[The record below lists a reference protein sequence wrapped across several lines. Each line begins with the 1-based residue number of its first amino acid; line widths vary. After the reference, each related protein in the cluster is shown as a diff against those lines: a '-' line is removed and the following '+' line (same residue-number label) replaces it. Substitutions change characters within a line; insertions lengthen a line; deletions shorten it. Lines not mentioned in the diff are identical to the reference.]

1 MNGTV
6 SIDEYRELLKTQA
19 NTRGNERTTID
30 GYTFDSR
37 AEASRYSE
45 LVLMEKA
52 GVISNLRV
60 HPTYEL
66 QAAFKDGAGG
76 KHRAISYEGDFGYIE
91 DGRAVVEDVKGHRT
105 AVFLL
110 KEKMFRYTHPYID
123 FRVIEV

>member
-1 MNGTV
+1 MDTPHFRISNAA
-6 SIDEYRELLKTQA
+6 ENKFRNK
-19 NTRGNERTTID
+19 RTIVD
-30 GYTFDSR
+30 GIEFDSK
-37 AEASRYSE
+37 AEAARYSE
-45 LVLMEKA
+45 LKLMAQA

-110 KEKMFRYTHPYID
+110 KEKLFRYTHPYID